1 MKPIRRLLGTRPLCP
16 FLLAL
21 FYLFAC
27 GFVCPESR
35 PIEIGEQSPCTGVL
49 VPALVLNE
57 VRTALETTEAHL
69 FFCREQLQL
78 KLEEFDAKASAAEER
93 LLSCNIEIERLKQIA
108 IEAADA
114 GEPEVPW
121 YESVPFVVT
130 VTAAVSI
137 GLAVGFY
144 TLADHMAST
153 K

>member
-1 MKPIRRLLGTRPLCP
+1 MKPIRRYLGTRPLHP

-35 PIEIGEQSPCTGVL
+35 PIEFGEQAPCTGIL
-49 VPALVLNE
+49 VPSLVLNE
-57 VRTALETTEAHL
+57 VRTTLETTEAYL
-69 FFCREQLQL
+69 FFCQEQLQL
-78 KLEEFDAKASAAEER
+78 NLEEFDAKASAAEER
-93 LLSCNIEIERLKQIA
+93 LSSCNIEIQRLKQIA
-108 IEAADA
+108 IDAADT

-144 TLADHMAST
+144 ALADHMAGT